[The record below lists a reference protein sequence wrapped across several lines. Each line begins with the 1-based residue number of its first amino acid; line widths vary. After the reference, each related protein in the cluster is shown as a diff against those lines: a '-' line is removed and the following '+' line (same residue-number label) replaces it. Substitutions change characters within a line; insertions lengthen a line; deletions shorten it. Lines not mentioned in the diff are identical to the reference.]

1 MKKEEKMTF
10 VIDPDKNKSDIIYDN
25 IIGTFHL
32 TMDEQVKYL
41 RRKNSLLEEKL
52 AERTKYTFLFLF
64 TFLALCFGI
73 GLLCFDFY
81 ILGTILIITT
91 FIFVIITLLLN
102 FKIKTE
108 NLRTNEF
115 DKIDEYISILKNK
128 LK

>member
-10 VIDPDKNKSDIIYDN
+10 VIDPDKSKSDIIYDN
-25 IIGTFHL
+25 IVSTLHL

-41 RRKNSLLEEKL
+41 RRKNYLLEEKL
-52 AERTKYTFLFLF
+52 AERTKYILLFLF

-81 ILGTILIITT
+81 ILGTILIIAT

-102 FKIKTE
+102 FKNKAE
-108 NLRTNEF
+108 EFRTNEF
-115 DKIDEYISILKNK
+115 DKIDEYIDVLKSK